1 MATQEL
7 ALVKQ
12 ENIQAIVSSAPK
24 AYDSN
29 RMSHD
34 RCLEFGNALLAKIE
48 AAGGMNEQLDQEVA
62 DYLNRVATTLKKIND
77 NRAPVTRLFDEL
89 KKVFTALENDIDKGK
104 AGTLP
109 YRLQALRNAY
119 AKQKY
124 EEAERRRKEEEARQR
139 ALVARNKYIQDVR
152 EDYRRLLNE
161 AISNSCRTLA
171 RLDNEVTLDNFDK
184 TYKFIDEFPTELPV
198 QWLQEQRHN
207 IGLPSDARLDIN
219 ELREIETEIKKDLYK
234 EFSDHYAFEVSST
247 KEYILE
253 RMPSRKSNLEK
264 MAKANAEDAARMKAE
279 MEERQRKE
287 QERIEEEKRKKA
299 EKERQMAEME
309 GLFAAQEALMTEA
322 CAPAAPKVKVSKKIQ
337 ILNTVGI
344 LPVIQLW
351 FANEGIDMTI
361 EQLEKMFK
369 KQITYC
375 EKLANNDDVMIEDIN
390 VIYVDDV
397 KAK

>member
-1 MATQEL
+1 MAQDL

-12 ENIQAIVSSAPK
+12 ENIQAIVSSTPK
-24 AYDSN
+24 AYESN
-29 RMSHD
+29 RISHD
-34 RCLEFGNALLAKIE
+34 RCLEFGNALIAKIE

-77 NRAPVTRLFDEL
+77 NRAPVTRLLDEL
-89 KKVFTALENDIDKGK
+89 KKVFTALENDIDKSK

-124 EEAERRRKEEEARQR
+124 EEAERKRKEEEARQR

-171 RLDNEVTLDNFDK
+171 RLDNEVTLDNFDR
-184 TYKFIDEFPTELPV
+184 TYRFIEEFPTELPV

-299 EKERQMAEME
+299 EKERQSREME
-309 GLFAAQEALMTEA
+309 GLFAQEALMTEA

-351 FANEGIDMTI
+351 FANEGINMTI

>member
-1 MATQEL
+1 MAQDL

-12 ENIQAIVSSAPK
+12 ENIQAIVSSTPK
-24 AYDSN
+24 AYESN
-29 RMSHD
+29 RISHD
-34 RCLEFGNALLAKIE
+34 RCLEFGNALIAKIE

-77 NRAPVTRLFDEL
+77 NRAPVTRLFDDV
-89 KKVFTALENDIDKGK
+89 KKVFTALENDIDKSK

-109 YRLQALRNAY
+109 YRLQTLRNAY

-124 EEAERRRKEEEARQR
+124 EEAERKRKEEEARQR

-171 RLDNEVTLDNFDK
+171 RLDNEVTLDNFDR
-184 TYKFIDEFPTELPV
+184 TYRFIEEFPTELPV

-309 GLFAAQEALMTEA
+309 GLFAQEALMTEA

>member
-1 MATQEL
+1 MAQDL

-12 ENIQAIVSSAPK
+12 ENIQAIVSSTPK
-24 AYDSN
+24 AYESN
-29 RMSHD
+29 RISHD
-34 RCLEFGNALLAKIE
+34 RCLEFGNALIAKIE

-77 NRAPVTRLFDEL
+77 NRAPVTRLFDDV
-89 KKVFTALENDIDKGK
+89 KKVFTALENDIDKSK

-109 YRLQALRNAY
+109 YRLQTLRNAY

-171 RLDNEVTLDNFDK
+171 RLDNEVTLDNFDR
-184 TYKFIDEFPTELPV
+184 TYRFIEEFPTELPV
-198 QWLQEQRHN
+198 QWLQEQHHN

-337 ILNTVGI
+337 FLNTVGI

-351 FANEGIDMTI
+351 FANEGINMTI